1 MRDFLEDL
9 GKRLGET
16 AETMT
21 NKAGEAIEIQKL
33 KSQIR
38 SLARGNAV
46 DLVELGRTIYDRY
59 KNGEEVDENAQS
71 LCESIQKREL
81 SIEGYEKKIAR
92 LKGASECIR
101 CGRMVAKDM
110 AFCPYCGEK
119 IETSVYEETEVDEET
134 NYADAV
140 KEKVVD
146 ATEKAAGKAD
156 EAAKMTA
163 DFADEAA
170 KKTSDFAEKAAKKT
184 GDMAEKAAQKVSEA
198 AEKAADKLSEAAD
211 KMKKNSENPE

>member
-33 KSQIR
+33 KGQIR
-38 SLARGNAV
+38 GLARGNAV
-46 DLVELGRTIYDRY
+46 DLLELGRTIYDRY
-59 KNGEEVDENAQS
+59 KNGEEVDENAQA
-71 LCESIQKREL
+71 LCEAIQNREQ

-92 LKGASECIR
+92 LRGASECSR

-110 AFCPYCGEK
+110 VFCPYCGEK
-119 IETSVYEETEVDEET
+119 IETSVYEEEEAEEET
-134 NYADAV
+134 DYADAV
-140 KEKVVD
+140 KEKVAD
-146 ATEKAAGKAD
+146 ATEKAAAKAD
-156 EAAKMTA
+156 EAAKKTA

-170 KKTSDFAEKAAKKT
+170 KKTADFAEKAAKKT

-211 KMKKNSENPE
+211 KMKKDPENPE

>member
-33 KSQIR
+33 KGQIR
-38 SLARGNAV
+38 GLARGNAV
-46 DLVELGRTIYDRY
+46 DLLELGRTIYDRY
-59 KNGEEVDENAQS
+59 KNGEEVDENSQA
-71 LCESIQKREL
+71 LCEAVQNREQ

-92 LKGASECIR
+92 LRGASECSR

-110 AFCPYCGEK
+110 VFCPYCGEK
-119 IETSVYEETEVDEET
+119 IETSVYEEEEET
-134 NYADAV
+134 DYADAV
-140 KEKVVD
+140 KEKVAD

-156 EAAKMTA
+156 EAAKKTA

-170 KKTSDFAEKAAKKT
+170 KKTADFAEKAAKKT

-211 KMKKNSENPE
+211 KMKKDPENPE